1 MAGVGTRLNVGSQQF
16 ELSWRHLGL
25 LVSPAKPLWR
35 GVCTRT
41 PRRAVTVTWPAG
53 QCGGGGWA
61 GLLAETKGLQNP
73 RALIAPR
80 ARVNIP
86 ISNYVYNSGGVPAHG
101 DGGAA
106 PGGGGGGGL
115 K

>member
-1 MAGVGTRLNVGSQQF
+1 MGTRLNVGSQQF

-25 LVSPAKPLWR
+25 LVSPARPLWR
-35 GVCTRT
+35 GGVC
-41 PRRAVTVTWPAG
+41 AHGAGGTVTWPSAVR
-53 QCGGGGWA
+53 CGGGGWA
-61 GLLAETKGLQNP
+61 GLAETKGLQNP

-86 ISNYVYNSGGVPAHG
+86 ISNYVYNSGGAPAQG

-106 PGGGGGGGL
+106 RWGWRRRTEV
-115 K
+115 KR

>member
-1 MAGVGTRLNVGSQQF
+1 MA
-16 ELSWRHLGL
+16 
-25 LVSPAKPLWR
+25 
-35 GVCTRT
+35 
-41 PRRAVTVTWPAG
+41 RRVRAHGAGGTVTWPSAVRWG
-53 QCGGGGWA
+53 RRGWA

-86 ISNYVYNSGGVPAHG
+86 ISNYVYNSGGVPAVQG

-106 PGGGGGGGL
+106 RWGWRRRTEV
-115 K
+115 KR

>member
-1 MAGVGTRLNVGSQQF
+1 MARRARAPRRHCDLAQCSAVGVG
-16 ELSWRHLGL
+16 
-25 LVSPAKPLWR
+25 
-35 GVCTRT
+35 
-41 PRRAVTVTWPAG
+41 AV
-53 QCGGGGWA
+53 

-86 ISNYVYNSGGVPAHG
+86 ISNYVYNSGGAPAAQG

-106 PGGGGGGGL
+106 PWGWRRL
-115 K
+115 TEVKR

>member
-1 MAGVGTRLNVGSQQF
+1 MGAARL
-16 ELSWRHLGL
+16 
-25 LVSPAKPLWR
+25 A
-35 GVCTRT
+35 
-41 PRRAVTVTWPAG
+41 
-53 QCGGGGWA
+53 WA

-86 ISNYVYNSGGVPAHG
+86 ISNYVYNSGGAPAAAVQG
-101 DGGAA
+101 DSGAA
-106 PGGGGGGGL
+106 GGGGGGGGL

>member
-1 MAGVGTRLNVGSQQF
+1 MARRVRAHAGS
-16 ELSWRHLGL
+16 
-25 LVSPAKPLWR
+25 
-35 GVCTRT
+35 
-41 PRRAVTVTWPAG
+41 TVTWPSPVRWG
-53 QCGGGGWA
+53 RRGWA

-86 ISNYVYNSGGVPAHG
+86 ISNYVYNSGGAPAAAVQG
-101 DGGAA
+101 DSGAA
-106 PGGGGGGGL
+106 GGGGGGGGL

>member
-1 MAGVGTRLNVGSQQF
+1 MGAARL
-16 ELSWRHLGL
+16 
-25 LVSPAKPLWR
+25 
-35 GVCTRT
+35 
-41 PRRAVTVTWPAG
+41 
-53 QCGGGGWA
+53 GWA
-61 GLLAETKGLQNP
+61 GLAETKGLQNP

-86 ISNYVYNSGGVPAHG
+86 ISNYVYNSAGVPAAHA

-106 PGGGGGGGL
+106 RGGGGGGGL

>member
-25 LVSPAKPLWR
+25 LVSQLRTVAWR
-35 GVCTRT
+35 ARA
-41 PRRAVTVTWPAG
+41 RRHCDLAQGSAVGAV
-53 QCGGGGWA
+53 

-86 ISNYVYNSGGVPAHG
+86 ISNYVYNSGGVPAQG

-106 PGGGGGGGL
+106 GWGWRRRTEV
-115 K
+115 KR

>member
-25 LVSPAKPLWR
+25 LVSQLHTVA
-35 GVCTRT
+35 
-41 PRRAVTVTWPAG
+41 RRARRHCDLA
-53 QCGGGGWA
+53 QCSAVGA
-61 GLLAETKGLQNP
+61 VGLLAETKGLQNP

-86 ISNYVYNSGGVPAHG
+86 ISNYVYNSGGVPA
-101 DGGAA
+101 AQA
-106 PGGGGGGGL
+106 TVAPPGGGGGGGL

>member
-1 MAGVGTRLNVGSQQF
+1 MGTRLNVGSQQF

-25 LVSPAKPLWR
+25 LVSPATHCGAACARPCRRHCDLALSS
-35 GVCTRT
+35 GVGAA
-41 PRRAVTVTWPAG
+41 RR
-53 QCGGGGWA
+53 GWA

-86 ISNYVYNSGGVPAHG
+86 ISNYVYNSGGAPAALQG
-101 DGGAA
+101 YGGAA
-106 PGGGGGGGL
+106 GGGGGGGGL